1 MSIPNSEA
9 KWPVRWS
16 HHYINTRGK
25 TEEEEMKSEGKP
37 RTSGQQPWKCADGV
51 FSACSLSLW
60 VLLSNLD
67 WPVCPSTITQVFPR
81 LDPRTCKNT
90 WLSLG
95 LSEHVWSARTVSSL
109 VPSRALPVLFPEAL
123 PIPAP
128 TSTSSPQ
135 CPSEQGVE
143 AHPPRKPVQPL
154 FWLCISPAITHVMA
168 HRVRKER

>member
-1 MSIPNSEA
+1 MQPQSVGAPEQPGLASVPLHYNTGLPE
-9 KWPVRWS
+9 VR
-16 HHYINTRGK
+16 
-25 TEEEEMKSEGKP
+25 
-37 RTSGQQPWKCADGV
+37 
-51 FSACSLSLW
+51 
-60 VLLSNLD
+60 
-67 WPVCPSTITQVFPR
+67 
-81 LDPRTCKNT
+81 PRTCKNT

-154 FWLCISPAITHVMA
+154 FWLCISPGGAPHMALCSPAFLSHLSPYPGALARQMGASVYLWSQYPSQYLAHLTFLVECHSGHCPLLSIIT
-168 HRVRKER
+168 